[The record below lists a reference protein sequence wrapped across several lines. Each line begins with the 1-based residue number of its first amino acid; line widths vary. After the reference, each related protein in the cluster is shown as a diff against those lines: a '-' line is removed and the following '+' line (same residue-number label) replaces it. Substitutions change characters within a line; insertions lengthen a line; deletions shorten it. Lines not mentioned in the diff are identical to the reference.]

1 MSSDGKKKK
10 SKPRYLLPKEA
21 AEILRV
27 RPKTLANWRW
37 RGTGPKYRKH
47 GGTVVYCI
55 DDLKRY
61 SDDDDKSHVG

>member
-1 MSSDGKKKK
+1 MASDDDKKPKNK
-10 SKPRYLLPKEA
+10 YLLPKEA
-21 AEILRV
+21 GLILRV
-27 RPKTLANWRW
+27 SPKTLANWRW

-55 DDLKRY
+55 DDLERY